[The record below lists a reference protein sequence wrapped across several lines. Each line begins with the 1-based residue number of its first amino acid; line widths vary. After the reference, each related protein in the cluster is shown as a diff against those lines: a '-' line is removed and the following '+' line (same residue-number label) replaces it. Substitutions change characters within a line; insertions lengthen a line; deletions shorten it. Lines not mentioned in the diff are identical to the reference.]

1 MKMKM
6 MIIIIVKIKM
16 VIMIW
21 NKIVVRFILINL
33 RIIFRIDQ
41 VVLSQPI
48 IVRIDQLVLIQT
60 AEIIFKLKMI
70 RINTQMKIIY
80 CKVEI

>member
-1 MKMKM
+1 MKMNM
-6 MIIIIVKIKM
+6 MIIIKKIIM

-21 NKIVVRFILINL
+21 NIIVVRFILINL
-33 RIIFRIDQ
+33 RIVFRIDQ

-48 IVRIDQLVLIQT
+48 IVIVDQIVLIQT
-60 AEIIFKLKMI
+60 AEIIIKLKMI